1 VCASHAFSGVSF
13 PLPFDGSFLQVPLA
27 TQLANLDVQ
36 VSSQP
41 SAVSD
46 EQGPYAAL
54 LDAALR
60 SDTYTPQSR
69 VFFVSSFA
77 D

>member
-1 VCASHAFSGVSF
+1 MCASHAFSDVSL

-27 TQLANLDVQ
+27 THLGKLSVQ

-46 EQGPYAAL
+46 GQGPYAAV

-69 VFFVSSFA
+69 VFFVSSFG